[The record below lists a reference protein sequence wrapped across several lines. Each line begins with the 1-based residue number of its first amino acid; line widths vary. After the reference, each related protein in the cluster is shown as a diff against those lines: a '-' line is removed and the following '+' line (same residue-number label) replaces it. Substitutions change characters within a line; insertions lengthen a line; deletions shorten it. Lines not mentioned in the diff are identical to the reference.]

1 MEMKDVYE
9 LWDRF
14 EKSNVTKL
22 ELSISGGTLLLE
34 KDRSVASFNSD
45 KENAVTVED
54 TVNSEKESNTNSSK
68 ANSDE
73 VIKAP
78 LVGTF
83 FSAPSPEAEAFVTEG
98 KAVKKGEVIGIIE
111 AMKLMNEITAPYDCV
126 IEKIHCKD
134 ETLVGYGDILFS
146 IRRS

>member
-1 MEMKDVYE
+1 MEMKEVYE

-34 KDRSVASFNSD
+34 KDRSASSINCD
-45 KENAVTVED
+45 NKKIIADEANTVEIANKAE
-54 TVNSEKESNTNSSK
+54 TVENI
-68 ANSDE
+68 DE

-83 FSAPSPEAEAFVTEG
+83 FSAPSPEAEPFVTEG
-98 KAVKKGEVIGIIE
+98 KTVKKGEVVGIIE

-126 IEKIHCKD
+126 IEKIHCPD
-134 ETLVGYGDILFS
+134 ETLVGYGDTLFS